1 MNSPS
6 ETLQRVRRFNRFYT
20 LLIGLLDQHYLG
32 TPFSLSESRVLY
44 EISQTPDCTAKKIR
58 AALGID
64 EGYLS
69 RIIHRFLQEGLVE
82 KAPAAFDRRLHLIR
96 LTDKGKTEFARLDER
111 SNQLTAEMLAH
122 LTDTEQQALIAQMES
137 IQALLEGQTKGTEE
151 TP

>member
-1 MNSPS
+1 MTPHP
-6 ETLQRVRRFNRFYT
+6 ETLQRIRRFNRFYT

-69 RIIHRFLQEGLVE
+69 RIIHRFLQDGLVE
-82 KAPAAFDRRLHLIR
+82 KAPAAADRRLHLIR
-96 LTDKGKTEFARLDER
+96 LTEKGQAEFARLDER
-111 SNQLTAEMLAH
+111 SNQLTAQMLAH
-122 LTDTEQQALIAQMES
+122 LSPAEQRELLARMES
-137 IQALLEGQTKGTEE
+137 IQTLLEGNTIATEE
-151 TP
+151 SE